1 MSDPNVSE
9 RMRAEWN
16 QRAREDAHFYVAF
29 GARDQDEAA
38 FAETV
43 ANVLPR
49 IEDELKR
56 FPKEYGV
63 PTRRALEIGC
73 GPGRLMKPLSLHFA
87 EIHGVD
93 VSDEMIRLARE
104 RLRDIPNAHPHAT
117 DGASLAQFADASFD
131 FVYSYAVFQHIPS
144 RDVVYQYMRETCRVL
159 KPGGIF
165 RGQFNGLPHS
175 AVPDTWAGVVFSPA
189 DIRALTR
196 ENGLQL
202 LALEGVETQYMWTTW
217 RKLIPG
223 PTLPAPFIKGIVNAI
238 SGEPVAPK
246 RERHAAISI
255 WIANLPEECELNNLE
270 VLVEGA
276 AAEPTYVGPPIAEG
290 VRQVN
295 AWLPAGIRTG
305 LLRVEVRMNGRP
317 ICPPGT
323 ARVIPAGP
331 LIPRIISVTDGVNLV
346 EKNRT
351 TTGILKIQ
359 LEEVSAPE
367 RIEVTIAGRPAAWCE
382 ITCIDPRAPRHEMN
396 LGVPKDL
403 ASGRHVLEVRIG
415 KWRLPAEI
423 EFQPA
428 KP

>member
-1 MSDPNVSE
+1 MAPAWRNS
-9 RMRAEWN
+9 R
-16 QRAREDAHFYVAF
+16 
-29 GARDQDEAA
+29 
-38 FAETV
+38 
-43 ANVLPR
+43 
-49 IEDELKR
+49 
-56 FPKEYGV
+56 
-63 PTRRALEIGC
+63 
-73 GPGRLMKPLSLHFA
+73 
-87 EIHGVD
+87 
-93 VSDEMIRLARE
+93 
-104 RLRDIPNAHPHAT
+104 
-117 DGASLAQFADASFD
+117 DASFD

>member
-9 RMRAEWN
+9 RMREEWN

-29 GARDQDEAA
+29 GGRDQDEAA

-56 FPKEYGV
+56 FPKESGT

-73 GPGRLMKPLSLHFA
+73 GPGRLMKPLSRHFA

-104 RLRDIPNAHPHAT
+104 RLRDIPSAHPQAT

-175 AVPDTWAGVVFSPA
+175 AVPDTWAGVVFSAA
-189 DIRALTR
+189 DIRAFTR

-223 PTLPAPFIKGIVNAI
+223 PALPAAFIKGIVNAV
-238 SGEPVAPK
+238 SGEPVAPE
-246 RERHAAISI
+246 RERHAVVSI

-276 AAEPTYVGPPIAEG
+276 LAEPTYVGPPIAEG

-305 LLRVEVRMNGRP
+305 LLPVEMRMNSRP
-317 ICPPGT
+317 ICTPGT
-323 ARVIPAGP
+323 VRVIPAGP
-331 LIPRIISVTDGVNLV
+331 LIPRILSVTDGVNLV
-346 EKNRT
+346 LKNRT
-351 TTGILKIQ
+351 STGILKIQ

-396 LGVPKDL
+396 LGLP
-403 ASGRHVLEVRIG
+403 AGIAPGRYMLQVQIG

-423 EFQPA
+423 EFRPA
-428 KP
+428 NS